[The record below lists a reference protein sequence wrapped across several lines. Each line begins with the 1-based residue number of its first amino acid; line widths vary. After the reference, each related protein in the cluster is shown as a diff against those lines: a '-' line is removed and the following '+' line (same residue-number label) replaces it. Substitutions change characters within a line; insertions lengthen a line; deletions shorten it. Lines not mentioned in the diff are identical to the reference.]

1 MEIPMCWMWVCV
13 LFNVP
18 LVGCLEI
25 HLSDTLQPGTLLANL
40 SLGPGWTS
48 KLDRTLSPKF
58 IQSFFQVGRHDG
70 LIRLSRKVQCAHTA
84 RNPAPVYF
92 RTVSWTSGDDIL
104 TQFNVFVH
112 GQDCFIKY
120 KRKKSSG
127 KPDIHITHL
136 TKLEATSCFPSG
148 KLLLN
153 VTERLPTFTRT
164 IAFSDSVCVGKELS
178 AVFTRGALFLA
189 EDVCLERRGQRAVTL
204 QCALRS
210 SARGGGL
217 SVLLRLTLV
226 KVPQQLEFVPQSI
239 QKSGTLIRRGKRQA
253 NASPQFQ
260 LPNYQVSIPE
270 NEPAGTRVITLKAT
284 DPDDGD
290 AGRLEYSMEA
300 LFDSRS
306 NDFFDI
312 DSRTGSITTVQPLDR
327 EVKDTHVFK
336 VTVIDNGSP
345 IRSATTYLTV
355 TVSDTNDHRPVFEQT
370 EYRVSIRENVE
381 TGFEVMTIRATDG
394 DAPSNANMIYKI
406 VNGDG
411 VNSLFEIDSRNG
423 LVRIRERPD
432 RETRAKY
439 QLIVEANDQG
449 KDPGPR
455 SATATV
461 KITVEDENDNYPQ
474 FTEKR
479 YVVQIP
485 ENVAV
490 NTRVIQVDAKD
501 TDEGNNGKVHFSIIS
516 GNVKGQFYIHS
527 PTGVIDIINPLD
539 YEMIREYNLR
549 IKAQDGGRPP
559 LINGTGMVVVQVVD
573 VNDNAPMFVSTPFQ
587 ASVLEN
593 VAVGYSVIHIQA
605 IDSDSGENALLEYR
619 LTDTAPGFPFT
630 INNSTGWIT
639 VSEEL
644 DRETTDFY
652 TFGVE
657 ARDHGIPVMS
667 SSASVSITV
676 LDVND
681 NVPTFTEKVY
691 SLKINED
698 AVVGTSV
705 LTMTAVDR
713 DINSVVTYQIS
724 SGNTRNRFA
733 ITSQSGGG
741 LITLALP
748 LDYKQERQYVLTVT
762 ASDGTRYDTAQVF
775 INVTDANTHRPVFQ
789 SANYQITL
797 CEDKPV
803 GSVAVMISA
812 TDEDTGENARITYVM
827 EDNVPQFK
835 IDSDTGAITTQMEI
849 DYEDQASYT
858 LAIIARDNGI
868 PQKSDTTY
876 VEIIILDANDNT
888 PHFLRD
894 RYRGTVFEDAAV
906 FTSVLQI
913 SASDRDSGSNS
924 RVSYTFQ
931 GGDDGEGDFYI
942 EPYSGIIRTAR
953 KLDRENVPV
962 YNLKAYAVDRGVPPL
977 KASVPVH
984 VVVQDINDN
993 APVFEKD
1000 VLFIDVEENSPVG
1013 SVVARI
1019 TASDPDEGT
1028 NAQIMYQIVE
1038 GNIPEVFQLNIF
1050 NGDLTALTDL
1060 DYEAKTEYVIVV
1072 QATSAPLVS
1081 RATVHVRLLDMNDN
1095 TPVLQDFEIIFNNY
1109 ITNKSNSFP
1118 AGIIGKVPAHDPD
1131 VSDKLRYKFESG
1143 NELNLLLLNE
1153 DTGDL
1158 RLSRDLDNDRTLEA
1172 PMTISVS
1179 DGLHHVVA
1187 LCTLR
1192 VTIITDDMLTNSI
1205 TVRLENMSQ
1214 ERFLSPLLSRF
1225 LEGVAAVLSTKREAV
1240 FVFNIQND
1248 TDVQG
1253 SILNVTF
1260 SALQPGGASGYG
1272 AFFPSEELQE
1282 HIYLN
1287 RTLLRMISSQEV
1299 LPFDDNICL
1308 REPCE
1313 NYMKC
1318 VSVLKFDSSP
1328 PFIASDTVLFRPIH
1342 PINGLRCR
1350 CPLGFTGDYCETE
1363 IDLCY
1368 SGPCKNNGRCRSRE
1382 GGYTCECMEDFT
1394 GEHCEVNVSSGR
1406 CEPGVCKNGGQCV
1419 NRLAGGFMCQCSPG
1433 EFEKPYCEMTTRS
1446 FPGQSFITFRGLRQR
1461 FHFTVSFMFATRE
1474 RSALL
1479 LYNGRF
1485 NEKHD
1490 FIALEIIDEQVQ
1502 LTFSGGETKTT
1513 VFPYIPGGVS
1523 DGQWHSVQLHYY
1535 NKGGGSLVD
1544 STGALRLPLYTVW
1557 LELNQ
1562 KEPNIGRLGIP
1573 HGPSE
1578 EKVAV
1583 VAVDDCDI
1591 SMAIRFGKQ
1600 IGNYSCAAQG
1610 TQTGQKKSLDLTG
1623 PLLLG
1628 GVPNLPEDFPV
1639 GNRDFVGCMR
1649 NLSIDSKPID
1659 MASYVANNGTEA
1671 GCPTK
1676 KNFCMDDLCQNG
1688 GVCVSRWDTHSCD
1701 CPTGY
1706 GGKNCEQVMP
1716 SPQFF
1721 DGQALVSWS
1730 ETDITIAIPWFMGLM
1745 FRTRQPA
1752 GTLMQANAG
1761 AHATINLMVREQHV
1775 RMEVFRKQ
1783 QLVASLGFPQVR
1795 VNDGEWHHLLVELRS
1810 AKDGKDIK
1818 YIAYVS
1824 LDYGMYQKSVELGND
1839 LPGLKLQTLHVGGLP
1854 GEGNQVRKG
1863 FVGCIQGVRMGETP
1877 TNVAN
1882 VNMAQGLKIRVEDG
1896 CDLADPCDS
1905 NICPENSHCSDDW
1918 STHTCVCDPGFFGKE
1933 CVDACQLNP
1942 CEHVSTCVRKP
1953 SSSHGYTC
1961 ECGQNHYGQYCE
1973 NKVEKPCPQGW
1984 WGSPMC
1990 GPCNCDT
1997 NRGFHKDCNK
2007 TTGECRCKENH
2018 YRPEGEDTCY
2028 PCECF
2033 SLGSESRTCDT
2044 ITGQC
2049 PCKGGVIGRQCN
2061 RCDNPFAEVTPTG
2074 CEVVYEGCPKAFDA
2088 DIWWPKTKF
2097 GRPAAMNCP
2106 KGSIGTA
2113 IRHCNDEKGWLS
2125 PELFN
2130 CTTVSFSQLKKLNE
2144 DLRRNSSR
2152 MDSEHSKTIVRLLHS
2167 ATDNIQRYYGNDVK
2181 TAAQLLNHVLLYE
2194 SRQEGFDLT
2203 AMRDAKFNENL
2214 VRAGSAIL
2222 DPDTKEH
2229 WEQIQKTEGGTAN
2242 LLRNFED
2249 YANTLAQNVRKTYL
2263 KPFTIVTDNMILT
2276 VDYLDVSDP
2285 EKATLP
2291 RFQDIHEEYS
2301 KDLGSS
2307 VQFPQFNLRVQGHRA
2322 EPNYEPQSQT
2332 DAPQEEEHT
2341 ASERRRR
2348 YIEPAAPLPVAVV
2361 IVYKSMGKLLPES
2374 YDPDRRSL
2382 RLPNRPVINT
2392 AIVSATVHSEGPPLP
2407 PLLEPPITLEY
2418 TLLETEERTKPVC
2431 VFWNHTVAIGG
2442 TGGWSAKGC
2451 EVLNRNNSHIS
2462 CQCNHM
2468 TSFAVLMDIS
2478 KREHG
2483 DVLPMKIVTYTTVS
2497 VSLCL
2502 LLLTFILLC
2511 LLRRLHSNLHAIH
2524 RNLIAALFFSELVFL
2539 LGINQTDNP
2548 FVCMVIAILL
2558 HYFYMCTFAWM
2569 FVEGLHIYRMLTE
2582 LRNINHGHMRFY
2594 YAMGWGIPAIITG
2607 LAVGLDPQG
2616 YGNPDFCW
2624 LSVHD
2629 TLIWSFA
2636 GPIFVVVL
2644 VNIVIFILAAK
2655 ASCGRRQKAV
2665 EKSGAI
2671 PALRM
2676 AFLLLL
2682 FIGATWMLG
2691 LMAVNSDVMTFHY
2704 LFAAFSCLQGVFI
2717 FFFHVILNKEVM
2729 KNLKNVFT
2737 GKKSAPDESSTT
2749 RASLLTRSLNCN
2761 TTYTEDGQLYRSGI
2775 GESTVSLD
2783 STLRS
2788 AKSRSSYLPYTLR
2801 EESGQKP
2808 SVSSGT
2814 VKGHTDLDGTLFHR
2828 NGTKGDDSDS
2838 DSELSVDEH
2847 SSSYASSHSSDSEDD
2862 DIDVKPKW
2870 NNERQPVH
2878 STPKVDSV
2886 SNHVKP
2892 YWPAEATTASDSED
2906 PGGAERLRVE
2916 TKVNVELH
2924 PENKLNHV
2932 GDRERETF
2940 PERDTQPAGN
2950 ARDAAPSSQPHGNSN
2965 QQPEQRKGILKNKIS
2980 YPPPL
2985 NDKNMKNR
2993 LREKLSDYNTPTITS
3008 PPPNNHHHTSS
3019 PTLPSVNIMS
3029 PSSRPPS
3036 PASNDGGRP
3045 GNHDHSSLVKPPV
3058 APRPQMATGPA
3069 GLYRETNGGV
3079 AMHLKSGT
3087 VNGGN
3092 ESDSEKT
3099 QTSLPL

>member
-1 MEIPMCWMWVCV
+1 MGFGRFTSMERPMCWIWVCV
-13 LFNVP
+13 LFTVP
-18 LVGCLEI
+18 LAGCLEM
-25 HLSDTLQPGTLLANL
+25 HLSETLQPGSVLANL
-40 SLGPGWTS
+40 SLGPGWTY
-48 KLDRTLSPKF
+48 KLDRTLSPGF
-58 IQSFFQVGRHDG
+58 IQSFFQVDERGG
-70 LIRLSRKVQCAHTA
+70 VITLSRRVDCAHA
-84 RNPAPVYF
+84 RRNPAPVYF
-92 RTVSWTSGDDIL
+92 RTGSSLSGDVIL
-104 TQFNVFVH
+104 THFNVFVH

-120 KRKKSSG
+120 KRKKASG
-127 KPDIHITHL
+127 VADIDIKHL
-136 TKLEATSCFPSG
+136 TKLDTSSCLPAG

-153 VTERLPTFTRT
+153 VTELLPPLTRNV
-164 IAFSDSVCVGKELS
+164 AFLDTECLGKDLA
-178 AVFTRGALFLA
+178 AVFRHGDLFLA
-189 EDVCLERRGQRAVTL
+189 KHSCLQQHRGQPEVIMH
-204 QCALRS
+204 CALHS
-210 SARGGGL
+210 SPGSQPSVRL
-217 SVLLRLTLV
+217 SLTLV
-226 KVPQQLEFVPQSI
+226 RASTHHESTSETPMRN
-239 QKSGTLIRRGKRQA
+239 SGTLMRRGKRQA
-253 NASPQFQ
+253 NAAPQFQ
-260 LPNYQVSIPE
+260 LPNYQVSVPE
-270 NEPAGTRVITLKAT
+270 NEPSGTRVITLKAT
-284 DPDDGD
+284 DPDEGEG
-290 AGRLEYSMEA
+290 GRLEYSMEA
-300 LFDSRS
+300 LFDRRS
-306 NDFFDI
+306 DDFFSI
-312 DSRTGSITTVQPLDR
+312 DSQTGTISTVQALDR
-327 EVKDTHVFK
+327 EVKDTHLFK
-336 VTVIDNGSP
+336 VTVTDNGTP
-345 IRSATTYLTV
+345 KKSAASYLTV
-355 TVSDTNDHRPVFEQT
+355 TVSDTNDHSPVFEKN
-370 EYRVSIRENVE
+370 EYRVKIRENVE
-381 TGFEVMTIRATDG
+381 VGYEVMTIRATDG

-406 VNGDG
+406 VNDERA
-411 VNSLFEIDSRNG
+411 NSVFEIDPRNG

-432 RETRAKY
+432 RETQAQY
-439 QLIVEANDQG
+439 QLLVEANDQG

-461 KITVEDENDNYPQ
+461 NISVEDENDNVPQ
-474 FTEKR
+474 FSKKR
-479 YVVQIP
+479 YVVKIP

-490 NTRVIQVDAKD
+490 STKVIQVEATDR
-501 TDEGNNGKVHFSIIS
+501 DEGNNAKVHYSIIS

-527 PTGVIDIINPLD
+527 PTGVIDVINPLD
-539 YEMIREYNLR
+539 YEMFREYNLR

-559 LINGTGMVVVQVVD
+559 LINGTGMVVVQVLD
-573 VNDNAPMFVSTPFQ
+573 INDNAPMFVSTPFQ
-587 ASVLEN
+587 ATVLEN
-593 VAVGYSVIHIQA
+593 VAIGYSVIHIQA
-605 IDSDSGENALLEYR
+605 IDGDSGENARLEYR
-619 LTDTAPGFPFT
+619 LTGTTPGFPFT
-630 INNSTGWIT
+630 INNGTGWVT
-639 VSEEL
+639 VNEEL

-657 ARDHGIPVMS
+657 ARDHGVPVMS

-681 NVPTFTEKVY
+681 NVPTFTEKTY

-705 LTMTAVDR
+705 LTVTAVDR

-741 LITLALP
+741 LITLAFP

-775 INVTDANTHRPVFQ
+775 INVTDANTHRPIIQ
-789 SANYQITL
+789 NANHRVMLT
-797 CEDKPV
+797 EGKPV
-803 GSVAVMISA
+803 GSVVVVITA
-812 TDEDTGENARITYVM
+812 TDEDTGENARITYIM

-835 IDSDTGAITTQMEI
+835 IDPDTGVITTQMEI

-876 VEIIILDANDNT
+876 VDIAIEDANDNA
-888 PHFLRD
+888 PQFSRD
-894 RYRGTVFEDAAV
+894 MYQGTVFEDAPV
-906 FTSVLQI
+906 YTSVLYI
-913 SASDRDSGSNS
+913 SASDRDFGSNG

-931 GGDDGEGDFYI
+931 GGDDGDGDFYI

-953 KLDRENVPV
+953 KLDRENVAV
-962 YNLKAYAVDRGVPPL
+962 YNLKAFAVDKGVPPL
-977 KASVPVH
+977 KAGVSVQI
-984 VVVQDINDN
+984 VVQDINDN
-993 APVFEKD
+993 APVFKED
-1000 VLFIDVEENSPVG
+1000 ELYIEVLENSPVG
-1013 SVVARI
+1013 SVVAQI
-1019 TASDPDEGT
+1019 TATDPDEGT

-1038 GNIPEVFQLNIF
+1038 GNIPEVFQLDIF

-1081 RATVHVRLLDMNDN
+1081 RATVHIRLKDVNDN
-1095 TPVLQDFEIIFNNY
+1095 EPVLQDFEIIFNNY
-1109 ITNKSNSFP
+1109 VTNKSNSFP
-1118 AGIIGKVPAHDPD
+1118 SGIIGKVPAHDPD
-1131 VSDKLRYKFESG
+1131 VMDKLRYKFESG

-1153 DTGDL
+1153 NTGDL
-1158 RLSRDLDNDRTLEA
+1158 RLSRDLDNDRALEA

-1179 DGLHHVVA
+1179 DGIHRVVA

-1214 ERFLSPLLSRF
+1214 ERFLSPLLSLF

-1260 SALQPGGASGYG
+1260 SALQPGGTAGKG
-1272 AFFPSEELQE
+1272 TFFPSEDLQE
-1282 HIYLN
+1282 QIYLN
-1287 RTLLRMISSQEV
+1287 RTLLRLISSQEV

-1350 CPLGFTGDYCETE
+1350 CPVGFTGDYCETE

-1382 GGYTCECMEDFT
+1382 GGYTCECLEDFT
-1394 GEHCEVNVSSGR
+1394 GEHCELNASSGR
-1406 CEPGVCKNGGQCV
+1406 CVPGVCKNGGKCV
-1419 NRLAGGFMCQCSPG
+1419 NRLAGGFMCQCPPG
-1433 EFEKPYCEMTTRS
+1433 EYEKPYCEMTTRS

-1474 RSALL
+1474 RNALL

-1490 FIALEIIDEQVQ
+1490 FIALEIIDEQIQ

-1513 VFPYIPGGVS
+1513 VSPYIPDGVS

-1535 NKGGGSLVD
+1535 NK
-1544 STGALRLPLYTVW
+1544 
-1557 LELNQ
+1557 
-1562 KEPNIGRLGIP
+1562 PNIGRLGIP
-1573 HGPSE
+1573 HGPSS
-1578 EKVAV
+1578 EKVAM

-1639 GNRDFVGCMR
+1639 RNRDFVGCMR
-1649 NLSIDSKPID
+1649 NLSIDSRPID
-1659 MASYVANNGTEA
+1659 MASYIANNGTTE
-1671 GCPTK
+1671 GCPAK
-1676 KNFCMDDLCQNG
+1676 KNFCTSDVCQNG
-1688 GVCVSRWDTHSCD
+1688 GVCVNKWNTYSCD
-1701 CPTGY
+1701 CPTKY
-1706 GGKNCEQVMP
+1706 GGKHCEQVIP
-1716 SPQFF
+1716 STHFF

-1730 ETDITIAIPWFMGLM
+1730 EPDITVAVPWYIGLM

-1761 AHATINLMVREQHV
+1761 SSSTINLMVIQQQV
-1775 RMEVFRKQ
+1775 RMEVLLRQ
-1783 QLVASLGFPQVR
+1783 QLMASLSFPQVR

-1810 AKDGKDIK
+1810 VKDGKDIK
-1818 YIAYVS
+1818 YMASVS
-1824 LDYGMYQKSVELGND
+1824 LDYGMYQKSIEIGNN
-1839 LPGLKLQTLHVGGLP
+1839 LPGLKVRTLHVGGLP
-1854 GEGNQVRKG
+1854 GDGNQVSRG
-1863 FVGCIQGVRMGETP
+1863 FVGCIQGVHMGETS
-1877 TNVAN
+1877 TNLAN
-1882 VNMAQGLKIRVEDG
+1882 VNMDQGLKIRVESG
-1896 CDLADPCDS
+1896 CNLANPCNS
-1905 NICPENSHCSDDW
+1905 KTCPENSHCSNDW
-1918 STHTCVCDPGFFGKE
+1918 SAHTCVCKPGFFGKQ

-1961 ECGQNHYGQYCE
+1961 ECGQNYYGQYCE

-1984 WGSPMC
+1984 WGSPVC

-1997 NRGFHKDCNK
+1997 SRGFHKDCNK
-2007 TTGECRCKENH
+2007 TTGECRCKDNH

-2033 SLGSESRTCDT
+2033 SVGSDSRTCDPV
-2044 ITGQC
+2044 TGQC

-2061 RCDNPFAEVTPTG
+2061 RCDNPFAEVTPLG
-2074 CEVVYEGCPKAFDA
+2074 CEVVYDVCPKAFDA
-2088 DIWWPKTKF
+2088 GIWWPKTKF

-2113 IRHCNDEKGWLS
+2113 IRHCSDEKGWLS

-2130 CTTVSFSQLKKLNE
+2130 CTTVTFSHLKKMNE
-2144 DLRRNSSR
+2144 ELRRNSSR
-2152 MDSEHSKTIVRLLHS
+2152 MDSERSKAIVRMLQG
-2167 ATDNIQRYYGNDVK
+2167 ATSNTQNYYGNDVK
-2181 TAAQLLNHVLLYE
+2181 TAAQLLNHVLQYE
-2194 SRQEGFDLT
+2194 SQQTGFDLT
-2203 AMRDAKFNENL
+2203 AMKDADFNENL

-2222 DPDTKEH
+2222 DPDTKDH
-2229 WEQIQKTEGGTAN
+2229 WDQIQRTEGGTAH

-2263 KPFTIVTDNMILT
+2263 KPFTIVTENMILT
-2276 VDYLDVSDP
+2276 VDYLDMSDP
-2285 EKATLP
+2285 EKATFP
-2291 RFQDIHEEYS
+2291 RFKDIQETYPKE
-2301 KDLGSS
+2301 LGSS
-2307 VQFPQFNLRVQGHRA
+2307 VHFPQFNLR
-2322 EPNYEPQSQT
+2322 PQSPKGEPTPAPPSPT
-2332 DAPQEEEHT
+2332 DRPAEEEEEHT
-2341 ASERRRR
+2341 VPDRRRR
-2348 YIEPAAPLPVAVV
+2348 HLEPAAPLPVAVV
-2361 IVYKSMGKLLPES
+2361 IVYKSLGRLLPER

-2392 AIVSATVHSEGPPLP
+2392 AVVSATVHSEGPPLP
-2407 PLLEPPITLEY
+2407 PVLDPPITLEY
-2418 TLLETEERTKPVC
+2418 TMLETEERTKPVC
-2431 VFWNHTVAIGG
+2431 VFWDHSITIGG
-2442 TGGWSAKGC
+2442 TGGWSSKGC

-2483 DVLPMKIVTYTTVS
+2483 DVLPLKIVTYTTVS
-2497 VSLCL
+2497 VSLFL
-2502 LLLTFILLC
+2502 LLVTFILLC
-2511 LLRRLHSNLHAIH
+2511 LLHRLRSNLLAIH
-2524 RNLIAALFFSELVFL
+2524 RNLVAALFFSELVFL
-2539 LGINQTDNP
+2539 LGINQTDNV
-2548 FVCMVIAILL
+2548 FVCTVIAILL

-2582 LRNINHGHMRFY
+2582 MRNINHSHMRFY

-2665 EKSGAI
+2665 EKSGAV

-2682 FIGATWMLG
+2682 LISATWLLG
-2691 LMAVNSDVMTFHY
+2691 LLAVNSNVMTFHY
-2704 LFAAFSCLQGVFI
+2704 LFAVFSCLQGVFI
-2717 FFFHVILNKEVM
+2717 FFFHIVFNKEVR
-2729 KNLKNVFT
+2729 KNLKNVFS
-2737 GKKSAPDESSTT
+2737 GKKNIQDESSTT

-2761 TTYTEDGQLYRSGI
+2761 NTYTEEGPLYRSGI

-2788 AKSRSSYLPYTLR
+2788 AKSRSSYLAYTLR

-2814 VKGHTDLDGTLFHR
+2814 AKGHTDLDGPLFHR

-2870 NNERQPVH
+2870 NNERPLH
-2878 STPKVDSV
+2878 STPKGDSV

-2892 YWPAEATTASDSED
+2892 YWPTDPTTASDSED

-2924 PENKLNHV
+2924 SENKLNHI
-2932 GDRERETF
+2932 GEREKEA
-2940 PERDTQPAGN
+2940 PQERDRQMPGN
-2950 ARDAAPSSQPHGNSN
+2950 ARETAPGSQPNSN
-2965 QQPEQRKGILKNKIS
+2965 HQPEQRKGILKNKIS

-2993 LREKLSDYNTPTITS
+2993 LREKLSDYNSPTITS
-3008 PPPNNHHHTSS
+3008 PPPNNNNTSS
-3019 PTLPSVNIMS
+3019 PPPPSVNIMT
-3029 PSSRPPS
+3029 PSSRHS
-3036 PASNDGGRP
+3036 SVASNDGGHN
-3045 GNHDHSSLVKPPV
+3045 GTHDGSAIIKPPV
-3058 APRPQMATGPA
+3058 APRPQIVPGNSAPSI
-3069 GLYRETNGGV
+3069 YRETNGGV